1 MTDLVPWAAEDF
13 ADSFQ
18 RHMPTG
24 PVWPRD
30 PDTTQRA
37 AVEALMPTYVRSW
50 AVACDLPAETLPSTC
65 TFLLPEWE
73 FSVGLPDP
81 CAGPDPT
88 IAQRQA
94 HVVARLTQSNGP
106 SIPSLTAFAA
116 ALGFTI
122 TITEFAPAVAGRLRA
137 GQPLYGT
144 AWAFAWN
151 AVSPAT
157 VVTPFRAGEG
167 RAGDP
172 LATWGGNV
180 LKCELTRLAPAHT
193 VPQFTYT
200 GSLIAGGWDETPG
213 WNVSSWAA

>member
-1 MTDLVPWAAEDF
+1 MTELIPWTAEDF

-50 AVACDLPAETLPSTC
+50 ALACDLPTETLPSTC

-73 FSVGLPDP
+73 DSVGLPDP
-81 CAGPDPT
+81 CAGPDQT

-94 HVVARLTQSNGP
+94 HVVARLTQQTGP
-106 SIPSLTAFAA
+106 SVPSLIAFAS
-116 ALGFTI
+116 ALGYAI
-122 TITEFAPAVAGRLRA
+122 TITEFAPARAGLLRA

-144 AWAFAWN
+144 AWAFAWQVN
-151 AVSPAT
+151 APAIT
-157 VVTPFRAGEG
+157 ITYFRAGEG

-172 LATWGGNV
+172 LEEYGNLV
-180 LKCELTRLAPAHT
+180 LVCELQRIAPART
-193 VPQFTYT
+193 KPIFAF
-200 GSLIAGGWDETPG
+200 GS
-213 WNVSSWAA
+213 